1 MVTSV
6 RANHVTQTELLIKL
20 RRCIAYARRATI
32 SPKFSPSLEPPQG
45 RLSRNRRFLAKKTA
59 SNRLERRG
67 MSGGYAMLD
76 PLRGEVAPDDPSPAE
91 SALFLAGGG
100 ELGARMR
107 SFNW

>member
-1 MVTSV
+1 
-6 RANHVTQTELLIKL
+6 
-20 RRCIAYARRATI
+20 
-32 SPKFSPSLEPPQG
+32 
-45 RLSRNRRFLAKKTA
+45 
-59 SNRLERRG
+59 